1 MDSTNL
7 SPADLQELRT
17 IYLNF
22 ELALRNRNFKTVDSA
37 TQRLAN
43 YIGSHQE

>member
-7 SPADLQELRT
+7 SKTDLQELRT
-17 IYLNF
+17 IYLNL
-22 ELALRNRNFKTVDSA
+22 ELSLRQGNLKIVDSA